1 MLDSAR
7 SATDKDYGDEGKLMR
22 KSMASRQAPTR
33 ALLRIDGRAVEVTMR
48 LNPRA
53 RRLIVKVHPSTGE
66 VTVVAPSQRS
76 LDRALDFARGE
87 TPWIA
92 RQLARVPKQIHLA
105 PGARI
110 PFRGIERVVLH
121 TEAAGCGSVWQDED
135 GHIRV
140 SGRVEHGPRRLLDFL
155 KREAR
160 KILAARSLEFA
171 ERLGAR
177 PSRIAVRDTASR
189 WGSCSVTKS
198 ISYSWRLILAPDF
211 VLDYVVAH
219 EVAHLIELNHGPRF
233 WRLVKLLTP
242 DIVAPQVWLR
252 KNGVALHR
260 YAARRTS

>member
-1 MLDSAR
+1 
-7 SATDKDYGDEGKLMR
+7 MR
-22 KSMASRQAPTR
+22 KSMASRQGSTR

-87 TPWIA
+87 GPWIA
-92 RQLARVPKQIHLA
+92 RQLQRVPEQVHLA

-110 PFRGIERVVLH
+110 PFRGVECMVLQA
-121 TEAAGCGSVWQDED
+121 EAGRGSVWQDED
-135 GHIRV
+135 GQIRV
-140 SGRVEHGPRRLLDFL
+140 RGRAEHAPRRLLDFL

-160 KILAARSLEFA
+160 RTLDERSMQFAAR
-171 ERLGAR
+171 LGTKPR
-177 PSRIAVRDTASR
+177 RVAVRDTASR
-189 WGSCSVTKS
+189 WGSCSVTGS
-198 ISYSWRLILAPDF
+198 ISYSWRLIFAPGF

-219 EVAHLIELNHGPRF
+219 EVAHLIEMNHGPRF
-233 WRLVKLLTP
+233 WRLVKSLTP

-260 YAARRTS
+260 YGARKPS

>member
-1 MLDSAR
+1 
-7 SATDKDYGDEGKLMR
+7 MR
-22 KSMASRQAPTR
+22 KSMASRQGSTR

-87 TPWIA
+87 GPWIA
-92 RQLARVPKQIHLA
+92 RQLQRVP
-105 PGARI
+105 RI
-110 PFRGIERVVLH
+110 PFRGVECMVLQA
-121 TEAAGCGSVWQDED
+121 EAGRGSVWQDED
-135 GHIRV
+135 GQIRV
-140 SGRVEHGPRRLLDFL
+140 RGRAEHAPRRLLDFL

-160 KILAARSLEFA
+160 RTLDERSMQFAAR
-171 ERLGAR
+171 LGTKPR
-177 PSRIAVRDTASR
+177 RVAVRDTASR
-189 WGSCSVTKS
+189 WGSCSVTGS
-198 ISYSWRLILAPDF
+198 ISYSWRLIFAPGF

-219 EVAHLIELNHGPRF
+219 EVAHLIEMNHGPRF
-233 WRLVKLLTP
+233 WRLVKSLTP

-260 YAARRTS
+260 YGARKPS